1 MCSIKVRLNKF
12 RVTKEG
18 TYPLVFQVIHRR
30 KKKVIYSPFRLF
42 SDSFDESSGR
52 VISRKRKQLA
62 ATDEIN
68 RYITSICLDL
78 QRTISHLELRG
89 EDFSVSDIV
98 ELYKSGIDGSQV
110 FIYMQRLITSFR
122 EAGRIGTANAYQST
136 FNRISHFVDKTQHF
150 SFSDLNVSWLNRF
163 IFSLQQSGLQP
174 NTVNFYIRILRATY
188 NRASRESIPG
198 TDRSPFS
205 YITLKTVKTVKRA
218 IDCESIQR
226 IAKVNLA
233 EMSYLDISRDFFLFS
248 YYTRG
253 MSFVD
258 MAFLKYENISNGTIY
273 YVRSKTKQP
282 MQVKIVEPL
291 NQLINK
297 YKNMGE
303 YVLPILCGENK
314 SLYNSYRSSLKRH
327 NKNLK
332 ALSVLLKLP
341 VPLTSYVA
349 RHSWA
354 TIARQSG
361 IPVSVISEALGHSS
375 EKITYTYLAALN
387 PSVVDAANELISS
400 FVRKKR

>member
-1 MCSIKVRLNKF
+1 MCSIKVRLNKY
-12 RVTKEG
+12 RATREG

-30 KKKVIYSPFRLF
+30 KKRVIYSPFRLF
-42 SDSFDESSGR
+42 TDSFDESSGR
-52 VISRKRKQLA
+52 VISRKRKQLVA
-62 ATDEIN
+62 AEEIN
-68 RYITSICLDL
+68 RYITGICMDL
-78 QRTISHLELRG
+78 QRTINLLELRK

-98 ELYKSGIDGSQV
+98 ELYKSGLDGSQV
-110 FIYMQRLITSFR
+110 LIYMQRLITSLS
-122 EAGRIGTANAYQST
+122 EAGKSGTANAYQST
-136 FNRISHFVDKTQHF
+136 FNRVSHFVDKTTCF
-150 SFSDLNVSWLNRF
+150 SFADLNVSWLNRF
-163 IFSLQQSGLQP
+163 ILFLQQSGLRP
-174 NTVNFYIRILRATY
+174 NTVNFYVRILRATY
-188 NRASRESIPG
+188 NRASKEGIPG
-198 TDRSPFS
+198 TDRSPFN

-218 IDCESIQR
+218 IDCDSIRR
-226 IAKVNLA
+226 IAQADLA
-233 EMSYLDISRDFFLFS
+233 ELSPLDISRDSFLFS

-258 MAFLKYENISNGTIY
+258 MALLKYENISNGSIY

-291 NQLINK
+291 MQLINK
-297 YKNMGE
+297 YRNEGE
-303 YVLPILCGENK
+303 YILPLLRPNSK
-314 SLYNSYRSSLKRH
+314 SLYLSYRSALKRH

-332 ALSVLLKLP
+332 SLSDLLKLP

-400 FVRKKR
+400 FVKKER